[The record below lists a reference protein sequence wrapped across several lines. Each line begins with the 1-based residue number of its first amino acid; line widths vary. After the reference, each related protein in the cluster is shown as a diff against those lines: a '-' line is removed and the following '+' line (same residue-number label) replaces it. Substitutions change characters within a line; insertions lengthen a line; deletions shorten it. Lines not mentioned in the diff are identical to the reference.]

1 MADLVRVGKVRYL
14 GLSEASVTTI
24 RRAHA
29 VHPIAALQGEFS
41 IWTRDLEEQVI
52 PTLRELGIGLVAYR
66 PLGAGFLA
74 GGVTS
79 VETIDTLDARDFRR
93 SNPRFEMS
101 NLRRNLL
108 MLDTLKALAADKG
121 ITLAQL
127 SLAWILSQGDDIVP
141 IPGTAKRRHLEDN
154 VGAATVKLTAEDLKQ
169 IADSFPADAV
179 AGERLGDYSRI
190 DR

>member
-1 MADLVRVGKVRYL
+1 
-14 GLSEASVTTI
+14 
-24 RRAHA
+24 
-29 VHPIAALQGEFS
+29 
-41 IWTRDLEEQVI
+41 
-52 PTLRELGIGLVAYR
+52 
-66 PLGAGFLA
+66 
-74 GGVTS
+74 
-79 VETIDTLDARDFRR
+79 
-93 SNPRFEMS
+93 MS

-154 VGAATVKLTAEDLKQ
+154 VGAATVKLTEEDLKR
-169 IADSFPADAV
+169 IADAFPADAV